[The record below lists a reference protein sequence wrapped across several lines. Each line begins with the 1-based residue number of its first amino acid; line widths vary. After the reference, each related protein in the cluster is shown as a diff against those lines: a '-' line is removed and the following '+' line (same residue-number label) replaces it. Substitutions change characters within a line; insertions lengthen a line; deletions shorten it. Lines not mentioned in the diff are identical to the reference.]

1 MASGE
6 ILACSKFYFS
16 LDGFEDLMVKKV
28 SGISITLQT
37 AGDTKP
43 FGVTKGG
50 KSNIQATVCGV
61 ENQKVTV
68 EFVATAEDNRL
79 MNWFHESH
87 SEPILGGGTATK
99 GVRKTGSLVI
109 YNQGGDEAIRYNLK
123 GIMPASYK
131 STKMEAG
138 STELTTETLEF
149 VYESLLREKQLSDR
163 WKGEAFG
170 QKSQGFER

>member
-16 LDGFEDLMVKKV
+16 MDGFEDLIVKKV

-68 EFVATAEDNRL
+68 EFVATVEDNRL

-87 SEPILGGGTATK
+87 SEPILGGGTKTK
-99 GVRKTGSLVI
+99 GERKTGSLII
-109 YNQGGDEAIRYNLK
+109 YNQGGDEAIRYNLT

-138 STELTTETLEF
+138 STELTTETVEL
-149 VYESLLREKQLSDR
+149 VYESLIREK
-163 WKGEAFG
+163 
-170 QKSQGFER
+170 